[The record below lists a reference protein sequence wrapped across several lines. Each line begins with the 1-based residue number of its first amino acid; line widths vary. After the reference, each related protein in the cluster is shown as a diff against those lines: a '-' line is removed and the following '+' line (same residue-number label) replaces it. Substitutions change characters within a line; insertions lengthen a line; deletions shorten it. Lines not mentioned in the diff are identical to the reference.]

1 MNITPA
7 TIKSAL
13 FQVISNAENNI
24 NDFVK
29 SPNKDMTR
37 HRSCC
42 FSDTILSIMHFTM
55 CKTNTELLEY
65 FSAASKRVPTQS
77 AFCQQRKKLN
87 DKLFPHLLKSF
98 NKIFP
103 ASKKYKGYTL
113 MAVDGS
119 DLNLPAYKRDTVYR
133 VKQARSDNY
142 YYQMHL
148 NALYNILDNRF
159 HSISIQ
165 PRPEMN
171 ESEAFCQLV
180 IDPDFDNKTIFIADR
195 GYIALNTLAHLID
208 NGKSFL
214 IRAISPAS
222 PGSLLKNIMEPN
234 VESDE
239 MITLG
244 ITRSHKKRNNNGQ
257 IIMKYI
263 EKKRHFEPI
272 PDGDHESIYYMT
284 VRFVC
289 IKLDNGEYEYLVTNL
304 PADEFPP
311 SELKVLY
318 HLRWKIENSFRS
330 LKYATALVY
339 LHSVNREFIIQEI
352 YAKIILYN
360 FASILHSYAEKEL
373 CKYKKSNTKYN
384 YKVSF
389 DNVFP
394 VARQLLTK
402 RMSNKTT
409 KTLLLMH
416 KTPKRKH
423 VSHPRRVRSQ
433 SANPLNSRA

>member
-1 MNITPA
+1 MNITPS

-13 FQVISNAENNI
+13 FQVISNAEKNI

-29 SPNKDMTR
+29 CPNKDMTR
-37 HRSCC
+37 HRNCC
-42 FSDTILSIMHFTM
+42 FSDTILSIMHFSM
-55 CKTNTELLEY
+55 SKTSTELLEY

-87 DKLFPHLLKSF
+87 DKLFPYLLKSF

-119 DLNLPAYKRDTVYR
+119 DLNLPTNRKDTVYR
-133 VKQARSDNY
+133 IKQVRSDNY

-165 PRPEMN
+165 PRPKIN
-171 ESEAFCQLV
+171 EAEAFCQLV
-180 IDPDFDNKTIFIADR
+180 DDSDLDNKTIFIADR
-195 GYIALNTLAHLID
+195 GYITLNTLAHLI
-208 NGKSFL
+208 NNNKFFL
-214 IRAISPAS
+214 IRAISPTS
-222 PGSLLKNIMEPN
+222 SGSFLRNIMEPN
-234 VESDE
+234 LEADE
-239 MITLG
+239 TITLG
-244 ITRSHKKRNNNGQ
+244 VTRSRKKSNNNGQ
-257 IIMKYI
+257 IIKCI
-263 EKKRHFEPI
+263 KKTRHFEPI
-272 PDGDHESIYYMT
+272 PIGDYESIYYMT
-284 VRFVC
+284 LRVVC

-318 HLRWKIENSFRS
+318 HLRWKIETSFRS
-330 LKYATALVY
+330 LKYAVALVY
-339 LHSVNREFIIQEI
+339 FHSVNREYIIQEI

-360 FASILHSYAEKEL
+360 FASILHSYAEKER
-373 CKYKKSNTKYN
+373 CKCQKNDTKYN

-402 RMSNKTT
+402 RISNKII

-416 KTPKRKH
+416 KTPKRQD
-423 VSHPRRVRSQ
+423 VSHPRYVRSQ